1 MLCYKS
7 AVFLS
12 FFSVLLGGCT
22 SLEVRNYFPPVG
34 SEVILK
40 QELISRSGTR
50 VFIQNG
56 RVLERR
62 NVAAGTPN
70 CKFILRRPRGE
81 TGEFVIQPGTFT
93 VTRTFREIQRG
104 TVNADMITFMELSSE
119 SQPAV
124 SQLACQRWGDPRM
137 DGFVTIDKMK
147 ATLSPIVELNTGL
160 E

>member
-1 MLCYKS
+1 MVRYRS

-22 SLEVRNYFPPVG
+22 SLEVRNYFPPVD

-40 QELISRSGTR
+40 QELTSRSGMR

-56 RVLERR
+56 RVIERR
-62 NVAAGTPN
+62 NVAAATPN
-70 CKFILRRPRGE
+70 CQFILRRPSGE
-81 TGEFVIQPGTFT
+81 TGEFVIQPDTFT

-104 TVNADMITFMELSSE
+104 TVNADMITTMELSSE

-124 SQLACQRWGDPRM
+124 SQLVCQRWGSPRM
-137 DGFVTIDKMK
+137 DGFVTIEKMK
-147 ATLSPIVELNTGL
+147 ATLSPIVEINTGI